1 MFRHIIDANSISYDS
16 RTAPDPGNL
25 AILSWIETFK
35 SVEQG
40 DYMHLFRET
49 FLLFSLNI
57 LDAILTIVW
66 VRNGV
71 ATEGNQI
78 MARLLDNGDFT
89 FLAAKIAM
97 GTITALVILRWG
109 DMKLARYGLTLAL
122 AVYISLMGIHVMTGL
137 SAFGIISRTGI
148 HDLAAL
154 ADGLLA
160 VVL

>member
-1 MFRHIIDANSISYDS
+1 
-16 RTAPDPGNL
+16 
-25 AILSWIETFK
+25 
-35 SVEQG
+35 
-40 DYMHLFRET
+40 MHLFRET

-109 DMKLARYGLTLAL
+109 DMKMARYGLTLAL
-122 AVYISLMGIHVMTGL
+122 AVYISLMGIHVVTGL
-137 SAFGIISRTGI
+137 SAFGVISQTGM
-148 HDLAAL
+148 HDLATL
-154 ADGLLA
+154 ANGLLA